1 MNINSVSG
9 TNQYLNTQNQTR
21 QTQAPEETLLKQE
34 NIESSRSE
42 LDQNSTDL
50 AQKAF
55 KVNITPEAQQ
65 LASEATQTE
74 AAQAP
79 PQTTAASDGSTG
91 TGYQNSNEKARVVNL
106 VA

>member
-9 TNQYLNTQNQTR
+9 TNQYLNTQAQ
-21 QTQAPEETLLKQE
+21 QTQATGQTLLRQE
-34 NIESSRSE
+34 NIEASRSE
-42 LDQNSTDL
+42 LDQNSTTL

-55 KVNITPEAQQ
+55 QVDITPEAQQ
-65 LASEATQTE
+65 LAAEANQTP

-79 PQTTAASDGSTG
+79 PQAPEASAGSTG
-91 TGYQNSNEKARVVNL
+91 TGSQNSNDQARQVVNL